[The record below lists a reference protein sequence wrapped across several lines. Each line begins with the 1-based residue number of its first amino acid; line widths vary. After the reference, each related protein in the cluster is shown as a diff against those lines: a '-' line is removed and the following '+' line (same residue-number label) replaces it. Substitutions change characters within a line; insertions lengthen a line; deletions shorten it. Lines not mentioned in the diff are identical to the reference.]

1 MIQSEKLFFE
11 RAQGPSRI
19 RSFLTKLSPQLNLQ
33 FVGLLKESAFNDT
46 MALEEFKLQYEK
58 LKTKCITLDS
68 MVMTQ
73 KQNIDKLV
81 RESGQQKEHQEVI
94 MREKTKQEHYKWQ
107 NYIDKTEKMY
117 RNIEEKNSKSG
128 DCGDIDLGG
137 FRADGLEYLE
147 IMGLIRVYD

>member
-1 MIQSEKLFFE
+1 MIRQISAEMIQSEKLFFE

-81 RESGQQKEHQEVI
+81 RESGQQKEHHEVI

-117 RNIEEKNSKSG
+117 RNIEEKNSKS
-128 DCGDIDLGG
+128 
-137 FRADGLEYLE
+137 ADFWNIY
-147 IMGLIRVYD
+147 MCDD

>member
-81 RESGQQKEHQEVI
+81 RESGQQKEHHEVI

-117 RNIEEKNSKSG
+117 RNIEEKNSKS
-128 DCGDIDLGG
+128 
-137 FRADGLEYLE
+137 ADFWNIY
-147 IMGLIRVYD
+147 MCDD